1 MRQVKPSGDFL
12 VPVVVSG
19 HDAVAK
25 VSDFAKG
32 AGLAQ
37 VVTDAAVQNDQRAGV
52 FCRRRS
58 YLTHLGSLSSSGA
71 SVSAKQILCGSF
83 IKYYKE

>member
-1 MRQVKPSGDFL
+1 MQINMAGGVRMRTVKPSGDFL

-32 AGLAQ
+32 AGL
-37 VVTDAAVQNDQRAGV
+37 
-52 FCRRRS
+52 
-58 YLTHLGSLSSSGA
+58 SGA
-71 SVSAKQILCGSF
+71 YV
-83 IKYYKE
+83 

>member
-1 MRQVKPSGDFL
+1 MRTVKPSGDFL

-32 AGLAQ
+32 AGL
-37 VVTDAAVQNDQRAGV
+37 
-52 FCRRRS
+52 
-58 YLTHLGSLSSSGA
+58 SGA
-71 SVSAKQILCGSF
+71 YV
-83 IKYYKE
+83 